1 MMTAHKAPQK
11 LLKSLENKDLVTF
24 ICLR

>member
-24 ICLR
+24 ISLR